1 MEPRPLIS
9 AAGIP
14 IVSDYGR
21 PREFT
26 AQDLRDM
33 LRRQAYV
40 RVPYNATSAKDA
52 PRKLVVYA
60 KTPNGWREMSR
71 DRVNQAM
78 LMRGPRQNQS
88 LFSSVF
94 VDGLG
99 MPKTAQ
105 YENLKKQLLTAAER
119 QQRVKDALSNSDEAE
134 LMRAFLAQER
144 AIFEGD
150 NEART
155 KDLTGMYKQP
165 NQGAYAIVVRLP
177 RGMSVPDLFKPITEP
192 HTRPFEPSAEAV
204 KAMVE
209 QAMVKEEPPETFN
222 FEPEKDLYDDVP
234 QPPSAPDEPE
244 EEEPPQNNAP
254 DEPEDAPPFQPSTN
268 APVAPPLPFAAPK
281 FGRQRATV
289 DEPEVPPFQPSTTA
303 PVAPPLPFAA
313 PKFGRQRATVD
324 SPDIKSEDL
333 MLADDVPPPPPLRP
347 APRVTFEEKPDFL
360 TVLRKSLK
368 NPEQLKTYNPDDE
381 SGSAFLDEEY

>member
-1 MEPRPLIS
+1 
-9 AAGIP
+9 
-14 IVSDYGR
+14 
-21 PREFT
+21 
-26 AQDLRDM
+26 
-33 LRRQAYV
+33 
-40 RVPYNATSAKDA
+40 
-52 PRKLVVYA
+52 
-60 KTPNGWREMSR
+60 
-71 DRVNQAM
+71 
-78 LMRGPRQNQS
+78 
-88 LFSSVF
+88 
-94 VDGLG
+94 
-99 MPKTAQ
+99 
-105 YENLKKQLLTAAER
+105 
-119 QQRVKDALSNSDEAE
+119 
-134 LMRAFLAQER
+134 
-144 AIFEGD
+144 
-150 NEART
+150 
-155 KDLTGMYKQP
+155 
-165 NQGAYAIVVRLP
+165 
-177 RGMSVPDLFKPITEP
+177 MSVPDLFKPITEP

-209 QAMVKEEPPETFN
+209 QAMVKEELPETFE

-244 EEEPPQNNAP
+244 EEEPRQNNAP

-268 APVAPPLPFAAPK
+268 
-281 FGRQRATV
+281 
-289 DEPEVPPFQPSTTA
+289 A

>member
-192 HTRPFEPSAEAV
+192 HTRPFEPSTEAV

-209 QAMVKEEPPETFN
+209 QAMVKEELPETFE

-244 EEEPPQNNAP
+244 EEASPRTNTP
-254 DEPEDAPPFQPSTN
+254 DEPEAPPFQPPNN
-268 APVAPPLPFAAPK
+268 APVAPPLPSAVPTPGAK
-281 FGRQRATV
+281 F
-289 DEPEVPPFQPSTTA
+289 S
-303 PVAPPLPFAA
+303 
-313 PKFGRQRATVD
+313 RQRATVD

-333 MLADDVPPPPPLRP
+333 MLAEDVPPPPPLRP

-381 SGSAFLDEEY
+381 SGSAFPDEEY